1 MEEEIWKDIPNY
13 EGCYQVSNLGRVKS
27 LDIIKRRNKYDAY
40 SLQKGIIRKLH
51 INKNTGYYMVGLSR
65 NGVSNTRA
73 VHQLMASAFFNVST
87 NKLIVVD
94 HINSIRTDNRL
105 LNLRIVSQRDNS
117 RKRVSKKEP
126 ASNYIG
132 VYKNTY
138 TDKWRSRIYI
148 SGDRVSIGQY
158 FTEHEANKVYNIALN
173 NMHLYNGDGKN
184 FREQINKLYN
194 E

>member
-1 MEEEIWKDIPNY
+1 MEKEIWKDIPDY

-51 INKNTGYYMVGLSR
+51 INKNTGYYAVGLSR
-65 NGVSNTRA
+65 KGVSSTKT

-94 HINSIRTDNRL
+94 HINNIRTDNRL
-105 LNLRIVSQRDNS
+105 SNLRIVSQRDNS
-117 RKRVSKKEP
+117 RKRVCKKEP

-132 VYKNTY
+132 VYKNTD
-138 TDKWRSRIYI
+138 TGKWRSRIYI
-148 SGDRVSIGQY
+148 SGDKVSIGQY
-158 FTEHEANKVYNIALN
+158 FTEHEANEVYNIALN

-184 FREQINKLYN
+184 FKEQINKLYN